1 MKEIVYL
8 NPAALR
14 DVFTEAR
21 SIASQLYREGKEP
34 AQTIAEIAGASVELL
49 DQMEEERLK
58 LKSRVEYLDA
68 QIEKIKPIADYFR
81 KAKDYESK
89 N

>member
-1 MKEIVYL
+1 MKEIAYL
-8 NPAALR
+8 NPEALR
-14 DVFTEAR
+14 DAFTGAR
-21 SIASQLYREGKEP
+21 DETAKKYEEGKEP

-49 DQMEEERLK
+49 DQMESERDALR
-58 LKSRVEYLDA
+58 SRVTYLNE

-81 KAKDYESK
+81 KSKDYESK